1 MNKGKETAPASE
13 SQYGT
18 NKEFKGNN
26 FRAYTKVRNRPFAD
40 NIDISPIYEDEE
52 GDNTIESLKK
62 AKAIIDGLL
71 KKLGVE
77 EDAET
82 VDVAAFQQAHQQ
94 QNAQN
99 QEHQTQAQT
108 PKLATKDDVDKMDDS
123 QILSQALSANQ
134 DNYDVGA
141 KQELVDRTSKLLQK
155 NQTGTLSKNDRDNII
170 NSIIN
175 MKNEEI

>member
-1 MNKGKETAPASE
+1 M
-13 SQYGT
+13 
-18 NKEFKGNN
+18 
-26 FRAYTKVRNRPFAD
+26 
-40 NIDISPIYEDEE
+40 
-52 GDNTIESLKK
+52 
-62 AKAIIDGLL
+62 

-94 QNAQN
+94 QTTQN
-99 QEHQTQAQT
+99 QEQQTQAQT
-108 PKLATKDDVDKMDDS
+108 TKLATKDDVDKMDDS

-155 NQTGTLSKNDRDNII
+155 NQTGTLTKNDRDNII